1 MGHKPS
7 LAGGPNKGRAAARF
21 ILPFS
26 FRVFQ
31 VKKCCQI
38 LMPIWKLIRGYFVG
52 KNVSELVV
60 ATFFV
65 ELFMYGW
72 LFLGQNLVYSIW
84 QHFQSYTGR
93 SAVWPAEEAQPNFYD
108 SHSN

>member
-1 MGHKPS
+1 
-7 LAGGPNKGRAAARF
+7 
-21 ILPFS
+21 
-26 FRVFQ
+26 
-31 VKKCCQI
+31 
-38 LMPIWKLIRGYFVG
+38 
-52 KNVSELVV
+52 
-60 ATFFV
+60 
-65 ELFMYGW
+65 MYGW